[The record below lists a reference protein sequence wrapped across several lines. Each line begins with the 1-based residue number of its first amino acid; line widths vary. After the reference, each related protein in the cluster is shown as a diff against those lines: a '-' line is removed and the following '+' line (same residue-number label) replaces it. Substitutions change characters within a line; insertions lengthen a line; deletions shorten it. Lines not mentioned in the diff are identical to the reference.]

1 MGTPGKAA
9 VNHPGIIM
17 EDRLDQSQPWD
28 VLVENI
34 AGYIFWYAV
43 HKPQETVTLLCL
55 LLYKIPAGVL
65 HFAETGEW
73 QQKSET

>member
-9 VNHPGIIM
+9 VNHPGIIT

-34 AGYIFWYAV
+34 PGYIF
-43 HKPQETVTLLCL
+43 
-55 LLYKIPAGVL
+55 
-65 HFAETGEW
+65 
-73 QQKSET
+73 